1 MTVPPALRALLPVA
15 VLATGGCLATR
26 GDVQRL
32 QLTLLERQEAMRAE
46 QARADSVNR
55 QLIRTATQQLAQQF
69 NREFAAVSDSVRQV
83 AMGLNRLQGDFTLA
97 MHDLRGQ
104 LVSVQEGIG
113 QSQRRIQDLRTTVE
127 AVSTPPPVAP
137 SPTAGAAPGAG
148 RGGGAPPA
156 AQLFEL
162 ARSQLRSGATAAAR
176 QGFETLVAEYPTHD
190 RASEAQMY
198 IADAFHQEGNRPA
211 ADSVY
216 ALVAARYPGTESASR
231 SLYKRAVFAM
241 EAGDRPRAAA
251 LAQEI
256 VDKYPRANERDL
268 AEDMLRTLRRP

>member
-1 MTVPPALRALLPVA
+1 MTLTRAWRVLLPVA
-15 VLATGGCLATR
+15 LVATGGCLATR
-26 GDVQRL
+26 GDVERL
-32 QLTLLERQEAMRAE
+32 QLTLLARQDSMRAE
-46 QARADSVNR
+46 QARADSINR
-55 QLIRTATQQLAQQF
+55 QLIRQATQQLAQQF
-69 NREFAAVSDSVRQV
+69 NREFTIVSDSVRQLSV
-83 AMGLNRLQGDFTLA
+83 GLSRLQGDFALA

-127 AVSTPPPVAP
+127 AVSTPVVVPPPAAGPAP
-137 SPTAGAAPGAG
+137 AGG
-148 RGGGAPPA
+148 RGSGAPPA
-156 AQLFEL
+156 AQLFEM

-176 QGFETLVAEYPTHD
+176 QGFETLVAEYPTHE

-216 ALVAARYPGTESASR
+216 ALVAARYPGSESASR

-241 EAGDRPRAAA
+241 EAGDRQRATA

-256 VDKYPRANERDL
+256 VEKYPRANERDL